1 MPSSTDFARSIATTI
16 VNHLREEEIASLRK
30 YMVFAAIESRGN
42 IRMNMAGRGFD
53 WEVSYRLH
61 QPQGNN
67 GETPRSFSRQNL
79 WKKAELEYRGYQAT
93 DMIYR
98 KELLENRGTSAL
110 VNVAGKMAS
119 RLLTS
124 IEQYLSQE
132 VWNDGSASGNELR
145 YHGLE
150 SFLGNNGTL
159 HVTDGTQ
166 RSANAADP
174 FAFPSDTYAG
184 LNTQLGYY
192 GGSQLTGTWPGGKAD
207 SEYDFYS
214 PILVNYT
221 STFWGGSSATWA
233 ENCVKAIRAGL
244 HYAKRNDTKEDAID
258 LVVLDRKL
266 YIDFLN
272 KQDSKERVIV
282 SRENGLRSFGFNTV
296 EIDGVE
302 VGTEYAVPADTG
314 YGLAIGNIELL
325 NMESQMYNS
334 EGPFYDEVTQ
344 SYRYCVSTLGNM
356 KFKSPRSFI
365 KFKNY
370 A

>member
-1 MPSSTDFARSIATTI
+1 MPSSTDFARSIATSI

-30 YMVFAAIESRGN
+30 YMVFAGIESRGN
-42 IRMNMAGRGFD
+42 VRMNMHGRGFD

-61 QPQGNN
+61 QPEGNN
-67 GETPRSFSRQNL
+67 GETPRSFARQNL

-93 DMIYR
+93 DMLFR
-98 KELLENRGTSAL
+98 KEMLENRGTSAL
-110 VNVAGKMAS
+110 VNVAGKMAN

-132 VWNDGSASGNELR
+132 VYIDGNLAGNELR

-150 SFLGNNGTL
+150 SFLANNGTL
-159 HVTDGTQ
+159 NKATGAQ
-166 RSANAADP
+166 RSATAEDIFGSPNDV
-174 FAFPSDTYAG
+174 YAG
-184 LNTQLGYY
+184 LDTRLGHY
-192 GGSQLTGTWPGGKAD
+192 GGAQLQGVWPAGKAD

-214 PILVNYT
+214 PLLVNYT
-221 STFWGGSSATWA
+221 STSFGSSTWA
-233 ENCVKAIRAGL
+233 ANCVKAIREGL
-244 HYAKRNDTKEDAID
+244 HFAKRNDTKEDAID
-258 LVVLDRKL
+258 LIVLDRRL

-272 KQDSKERVIV
+272 AQDAKERIIV
-282 SRENGLRSFGFNTV
+282 AREGGLKSFGFNTV
-296 EIDGVE
+296 ELDGVE
-302 VGTEYAVPADTG
+302 IGTEYAVPAETG
-314 YGLAIGNIELL
+314 YGLSLGNIELL

-344 SYRYCVSTLGNM
+344 AYRFCVSTLGNL

-365 KFKNY
+365 KWKNY

>member
-1 MPSSTDFARSIATTI
+1 MPSTTDFARSIATTL

-42 IRMNMAGRGFD
+42 IRMNMSGRGFD

-79 WKKAELEYRGYQAT
+79 WKKAELDYRGYQAT
-93 DMIYR
+93 DLILR
-98 KELLENRGTSAL
+98 KELLENRGTNAL
-110 VNVAGKMAS
+110 VNVAGKMSS

-132 VWNDGSASGNELR
+132 VYNDGNAAGMELR

-150 SFLGNNGTL
+150 SFFGNNGTL
-159 HVTDGTQ
+159 HVTAGTQ

-174 FAFPSDTYAG
+174 FGFPSDTYAG
-184 LNTQLGYY
+184 LSTELGYY
-192 GGSQLTGTWPGGKAD
+192 GGSQLTGVWPAGKAD

-214 PILVNYT
+214 PLIVNTT
-221 STFWGGSSATWA
+221 SSYFGNTTWA
-233 ENCVKAIRAGL
+233 ANCVKALREGL
-244 HYAKRNDTKEDAID
+244 HFAKRNDTKEDAID
-258 LVVLDRKL
+258 LVVMDRKM

-272 KQDSKERVIV
+272 AQDSKEQIIV
-282 SRENGLRSFGFNTV
+282 SGENSLKSFGFSTV
-296 EIDGVE
+296 QFDGVE
-302 VGTEYAVPADTG
+302 LGTEYAVPANTA
-314 YGLAIGNIELL
+314 YGLAVGNIELL
-325 NMESQMYNS
+325 NMEGQMFNS
-334 EGPFYDEVTQ
+334 EGPFYDETTQ
-344 SYRYCVSTLGNM
+344 AYRYCVSTLGNM

-365 KFKNY
+365 KWT
-370 A
+370 ALA

>member
-1 MPSSTDFARSIATTI
+1 MASTTDFARSIATTL

-93 DMIYR
+93 DAIYR

-110 VNVAGKMAS
+110 VNVAGKMSS

-124 IEQYLSQE
+124 IEQYLAQE
-132 VWNDGSASGNELR
+132 VYIDGSAAGNELR

-150 SFLGNNGTL
+150 SFLA
-159 HVTDGTQ
+159 GTQ
-166 RSANAADP
+166 TINVATGEARTANAADP
-174 FAFPSDTYAG
+174 FGYPSDTYAG
-184 LNTQLGYY
+184 LSTQLGAY
-192 GGSQLTGTWPGGKAD
+192 GGSQLEGVWPAGKAD
-207 SEYDFYS
+207 SEFDFYS
-214 PILVNYT
+214 PLIVNYT
-221 STFWGGSSATWA
+221 SSYFGDTTWSA
-233 ENCVKAIRAGL
+233 NCVKALREGL
-244 HYAKRNDTKEDAID
+244 HFAKRNDTKEDAVD
-258 LVVLDRKL
+258 LVVMDRKL

-272 KQDSKERVIV
+272 AQDSKERVIV
-282 SRENGLRSFGFNTV
+282 SGENSLKSYGFNTV
-296 EIDGVE
+296 QLDGVE
-302 VGTEYAVPADTG
+302 LGTEYAVPANTA

-325 NMESQMYNS
+325 NMEGQMFNS

-344 SYRYCVSTLGNM
+344 SYRYCVSTLGNL
-356 KFKSPRSFI
+356 KFKSPRNFI
-365 KFKNY
+365 KWT
-370 A
+370 ALA

>member
-1 MPSSTDFARSIATTI
+1 MPSTTDFARSIATTL

-42 IRMNMAGRGFD
+42 IRMNMSGRGFD

-93 DMIYR
+93 DAIYR
-98 KELLENRGTSAL
+98 KELLENRGTNAL
-110 VNVAGKMAS
+110 VNVAGKMSS

-132 VWNDGSASGNELR
+132 VYIDGSAAGNELR

-150 SFLGNNGTL
+150 SFLAGTETIN
-159 HVTDGTQ
+159 VATGANRT
-166 RSANAADP
+166 ANAADP
-174 FAFPSDTYAG
+174 FGYPSDTYAG
-184 LNTQLGYY
+184 LSTQLGAY
-192 GGSQLTGTWPGGKAD
+192 GGSQLEGVWPAGKAD
-207 SEYDFYS
+207 SEFDFYS
-214 PILVNYT
+214 PLIVNYT
-221 STFWGGSSATWA
+221 SSYFGDTTWA
-233 ENCVKAIRAGL
+233 ANCVKALREGL
-244 HYAKRNDTKEDAID
+244 HFAKRNDTKEDAVD
-258 LVVLDRKL
+258 LVVMDRKL

-272 KQDSKERVIV
+272 AQDSKERVIV
-282 SRENGLRSFGFNTV
+282 SGENSLKSYGFNTV
-296 EIDGVE
+296 QLDGVE
-302 VGTEYAVPADTG
+302 LGTEYAVPANTA

-325 NMESQMYNS
+325 NMEGQMFNS

-344 SYRYCVSTLGNM
+344 SYRYCVSTLGNL
-356 KFKSPRSFI
+356 KFKSPRNFI
-365 KFKNY
+365 KWTNL

>member
-1 MPSSTDFARSIATTI
+1 MPSTTDFARSIATTL

-30 YMVFAAIESRGN
+30 YMVFAAIEAAGN
-42 IRMNMAGRGFD
+42 IRMNMTGRGFD

-93 DMIYR
+93 DAIFR
-98 KELLENRGTSAL
+98 KELLENRGTNAL
-110 VNVAGKMAS
+110 VNVAGKMSS

-132 VWNDGSASGNELR
+132 VYIDGNAAGNELR

-150 SFLGNNGTL
+150 SFFGVNGTL
-159 HVTDGTQ
+159 NVADGTQ
-166 RSANAADP
+166 RTANAADP
-174 FAFPSDTYAG
+174 FGYPSDTYAG
-184 LNTQLGYY
+184 LNTGLGYY
-192 GGSQLTGTWPGGKAD
+192 GGSQLEGVWPAGKAD
-207 SEYDFYS
+207 SEFDFYS
-214 PILVNYT
+214 PLVVNFT
-221 STFWGGSSATWA
+221 SSYFGNTTWA
-233 ENCVKAIRAGL
+233 ANCVKALREGL
-244 HYAKRNDTKEDAID
+244 HFAKRNDTKEDAID
-258 LVVLDRKL
+258 LVVMDRKL

-272 KQDSKERVIV
+272 AQDSKERITV
-282 SRENGLRSFGFNTV
+282 SGESGLKAFGFNTV
-296 EIDGVE
+296 QLDGVE
-302 VGTEYAVPADTG
+302 LGTEYAVPANTA

-325 NMESQMYNS
+325 NMEGQMFNS
-334 EGPFYDEVTQ
+334 EGPFYDETTQ

-365 KFKNY
+365 KW
-370 A
+370 AALA

>member
-1 MPSSTDFARSIATTI
+1 MPSTTDFARSIATTL

-30 YMVFAAIESRGN
+30 YMVFAAIEQRGN
-42 IRMNMAGRGFD
+42 IRMNMSGRGFD

-93 DMIYR
+93 DMILR
-98 KELLENRGTSAL
+98 KELLENRGTNAL
-110 VNVAGKMAS
+110 VNVAGKMSS

-132 VWNDGSASGNELR
+132 VYIDGNAPGNELR

-150 SFLGNNGTL
+150 SFLAIDGTL
-159 HVTDGTQ
+159 NVGTGAT
-166 RSANAADP
+166 RTANAADP
-174 FAFPSDTYAG
+174 FGSPDDTYAG
-184 LNTQLGYY
+184 VTTGLGDY
-192 GGSQLTGTWPGGKAD
+192 GGSQIEGVWPNGKAD

-214 PILVNYT
+214 PLIVNYT
-221 STFWGGSSATWA
+221 SSYFGNTTWA
-233 ENCVKAIRAGL
+233 ANCVRALREGL
-244 HYAKRNDTKEDAID
+244 HFAKRNDTKEDAID
-258 LVVLDRKL
+258 LVVMDRKL

-272 KQDSKERVIV
+272 AQDSKEQIIV
-282 SRENGLRSFGFNTV
+282 SGENSLKSFGFNTV
-296 EIDGVE
+296 QFDGVE
-302 VGTEYAVPADTG
+302 LGTEYAVPPGHA

-325 NMESQMYNS
+325 NMEGQMYNS

-344 SYRYCVSTLGNM
+344 SYRYCVSTLGNL

-365 KFKNY
+365 KWD
-370 A
+370 AIA

>member
-1 MPSSTDFARSIATTI
+1 MPSTTDFARSIATTL

-42 IRMNMAGRGFD
+42 IRMNMSGRGFD

-67 GETPRSFSRQNL
+67 GETPRSFARQNL

-93 DMIYR
+93 DAIFR
-98 KELLENRGTSAL
+98 KELLENRGTNAL
-110 VNVAGKMAS
+110 VNVAGKMSS

-124 IEQYLSQE
+124 IEQYLSNE
-132 VWNDGSASGNELR
+132 IYIDGNAAGNELR

-150 SFLGNNGTL
+150 SFFSNNGTIN
-159 HVTDGTQ
+159 VSDGTQ
-166 RSANAADP
+166 RAANASDP
-174 FAFPSDTYAG
+174 FGMPNDTYAG
-184 LNTQLGYY
+184 LNTGLGYY
-192 GGSQLTGTWPGGKAD
+192 GGSQLNGVWPRGKAD

-214 PILVNYT
+214 PLIVNYT
-221 STFWGGSSATWA
+221 SSYFGNITWA
-233 ENCVKAIRAGL
+233 ANCVKALREGL
-244 HYAKRNDTKEDAID
+244 HFAKRNDTKEDAID

-272 KQDSKERVIV
+272 AQDSNERIIV
-282 SRENGLRSFGFNTV
+282 SSENSLKSFGFNTV
-296 EIDGVE
+296 QFDGVE
-302 VGTEYAVPADTG
+302 LGTEYAVPANTA

-325 NMESQMYNS
+325 NMEGQMYNS

-344 SYRYCVSTLGNM
+344 SYRYAVSTLGNL
-356 KFKSPRSFI
+356 KFKSPRNFI
-365 KFKNY
+365 KWVNL

>member
-1 MPSSTDFARSIATTI
+1 MASTTDFARSIATTI

-30 YMVFAAIESRGN
+30 YMVLAAIEQRGN
-42 IRMNMAGRGFD
+42 VRMNMAGRGFD

-61 QPQGNN
+61 KPSGNN
-67 GETPRSFSRQNL
+67 GETPRSFARQNL

-110 VNVAGKMAS
+110 INVAGKMSS

-132 VWNDGSASGNELR
+132 VWIDGNAAGNELR

-159 HVTDGTQ
+159 NVTDGTQ
-166 RSANAADP
+166 RAANAADP
-174 FAFPSDTYAG
+174 FGYPSDTYAG

-192 GGSQLTGTWPGGKAD
+192 GGSQLSGQWPGGKAD

-221 STFWGGSSATWA
+221 SSYFGNTTWA
-233 ENCVKAIRAGL
+233 ANCVKALREGL

-258 LVVLDRKL
+258 LIVLDRKL
-266 YIDFLN
+266 FIGFLN
-272 KQDSKERVIV
+272 AQDSKERIIV
-282 SRENGLRSFGFNTV
+282 TKENGLKSFGFNTV

-302 VGTEYAVPADTG
+302 LGTEYAVPADTG

-325 NMESQMYNS
+325 NMEGQMFNS
-334 EGPFYDEVTQ
+334 EVPFYDEVTQ
-344 SYRYCVSTLGNM
+344 SDRYGVSTLGNL
-356 KFKSPRSFI
+356 KFK
-365 KFKNY
+365 
-370 A
+370 

>member
-1 MPSSTDFARSIATTI
+1 MASTTDFARSIATTI

-30 YMVFAAIESRGN
+30 YMVLAAIEQRGN
-42 IRMNMAGRGFD
+42 VRMNMAGRGFD

-61 QPQGNN
+61 KPSGNN
-67 GETPRSFSRQNL
+67 GETPRSFARQNL

-93 DMIYR
+93 DVLYR

-110 VNVAGKMAS
+110 VNVASKMSS

-132 VWNDGSASGNELR
+132 VYIDGNAAGNELR

-150 SFLGNNGTL
+150 SFLGN
-159 HVTDGTQ
+159 DGTITVSSGAK

-174 FAFPSDTYAG
+174 FGYPTDTYAG
-184 LNTQLGYY
+184 LSTELGYY
-192 GGSQLTGTWPGGKAD
+192 GGSQLEGVWPAGKAD

-214 PILVNYT
+214 PLIVNTT
-221 STFWGGSSATWA
+221 SSYFGATTWA
-233 ENCVKAIRAGL
+233 SNCVKALREGL
-244 HYAKRNDTKEDAID
+244 HFAKRNDTKEDAID
-258 LVVLDRKL
+258 LVVMDRKL
-266 YIDFLN
+266 FIDFLN
-272 KQDSKERVIV
+272 AQDSKERIIV
-282 SRENGLRSFGFNTV
+282 SGNNGLKSLGFSTV
-296 EIDGVE
+296 EFDGVE
-302 VGTEYAVPADTG
+302 LGTEYGIPANTA

-325 NMESQMYNS
+325 NMESQMFNS
-334 EGPFYDEVTQ
+334 EGPFYDEQTQ
-344 SYRYCVSTLGNM
+344 AYRYVVSTLGNL

-365 KFKNY
+365 KWKNL